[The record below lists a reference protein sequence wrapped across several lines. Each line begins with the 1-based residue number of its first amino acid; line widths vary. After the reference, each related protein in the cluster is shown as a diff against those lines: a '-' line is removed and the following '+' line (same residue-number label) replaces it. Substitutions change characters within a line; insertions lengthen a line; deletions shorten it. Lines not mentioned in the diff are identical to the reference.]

1 MDSKPLILVVDDGP
15 KNIKLL
21 RAFLE
26 PAGYAVG
33 AAADGATALQMA
45 HSDAPAL
52 ILLDLMM
59 PGMDGFA
66 VCRALKEKE
75 STREIPVIFI
85 TGRDDVEAESRCFAL
100 GAADYIAKPIS
111 LPVVL
116 ARVKMHLA
124 LVSQRRSLEGMFR
137 DVMEFA
143 PDAIILSDA
152 RNGIV
157 RVNRRAEQM
166 FGYRREELIGR
177 PVRELVPGHPA
188 VGSGLAC
195 LRRDGSGFPADINY
209 SPLQTPQ
216 GELTM
221 AVVRDVTERHK
232 ADLALA
238 EYREQLRALVAQN
251 VADREEERKRLA
263 REAHDELGQI
273 LTALRMDLS
282 LMDMRF
288 GALHPGVKDKVLDM
302 KALLDRA
309 IQGVRNVVS
318 NLRPTALDVGLIPA
332 LQNLCAEFAQH
343 TGIACAFHT
352 REEGLDLDETR
363 TVAVFRIVQESLT
376 NTMRYAR
383 ATHVT
388 VTLWRSGDALGVEVR
403 DDGQGFD
410 PQAVSGAK
418 SFGLLGMRERAIAL
432 GGHVDIVSAPGNG
445 AMVAVTIPLVTT
457 EERDVP

>member
-21 RAFLE
+21 RAILE
-26 PAGYAVG
+26 PAGYAVC
-33 AAADGATALQMA
+33 AAGDGETALQMA
-45 HSDAPAL
+45 QSAVPAL

-66 VCRALKEKE
+66 VCQRLKEME
-75 STREIPVIFI
+75 STRQIPVIVV

-100 GAADYIAKPIS
+100 GAADYMTKPIS

-124 LVSQRRSLEGMFR
+124 LDSQRRSLEGMFR

-152 RNGIV
+152 QDDIM

-177 PVRELVPGHPA
+177 PVRMLVPHHPA
-188 VGSGLAC
+188 VGGSLPC
-195 LRRDGSGFPADINY
+195 LRHDGSEFPADINR
-209 SPLQTPQ
+209 SPLQTPY
-216 GELTM
+216 GVLTM

-238 EYREQLRALVAQN
+238 EYRQQLRALVAQN
-251 VADREEERKRLA
+251 EADREEERKHLA

-282 LMDMRF
+282 LLDMRF
-288 GALHPGVKDKVLDM
+288 GTLDPALNAKVLEM
-302 KALLDRA
+302 KGLLDRA

-318 NLRPTALDVGLIPA
+318 NLRPTALDMGLIPA
-332 LQNLCAEFAQH
+332 LESLCAEFAQH
-343 TGIACAFHT
+343 SGMDCVFHT
-352 REEGLDLDETR
+352 REATLDLDETR

-376 NTMRYAR
+376 NAMRYAR
-383 ATHVT
+383 ATRVT
-388 VTLWRSGDALGVEVR
+388 VTLGRSRGVLGVEVQ
-403 DDGQGFD
+403 DNGQGFD
-410 PQAVSGAK
+410 PTAVSRAK
-418 SFGLLGMRERAIAL
+418 SFGLLGMRERALAL
-432 GGHVDIVSAPGNG
+432 GGHVDIVSTPGKG
-445 AMVAVTIPLVTT
+445 VVVAVTIPLDAAPT
-457 EERDVP
+457 EEAP